1 MKYAIKRQKELN
13 ILERTTKYID
23 DIETFIY
30 VINEN
35 KADIVKKYNKL
46 KSKPFILSSNLK
58 LIKKEENGGK
68 NEIDSIIKL
77 IKEIIEYSKNNDV
90 LIIYLKSEFWIN
102 QLRQYN
108 KSDLENINSCF
119 GVRLL

>member
-13 ILERTTKYID
+13 ILKRITKYID

-30 VINEN
+30 VINGN
-35 KADIVKKYNKL
+35 KAIMVKRYYKL

-58 LIKKEENGGK
+58 LIKKEENRGK

-90 LIIYLKSEFWIN
+90 LIIYLKVN
-102 QLRQYN
+102 
-108 KSDLENINSCF
+108 F
-119 GVRLL
+119 G